1 VDVIAV
7 TSSDNAPPILI
18 GFDIPCIVIVFPE
31 GAKFTFA
38 DAVRF
43 PVTVV
48 FPVMFPMRLEVTENA
63 VRFPVTVVFPV
74 MFPVRFEVTEN
85 AVRFPVTVVFPV
97 MFPMRFEVTEN
108 AVRFPV
114 TVVFPVMFPMR
125 FEVTENAVRFPVT
138 VVFPVMFPMRFE
150 VTENP
155 VRFPVTF
162 PVRFENVLGAYN
174 EPYVYKLEP
183 EIDPI
188 TVKLPIKVLDV
199 NKPC

>member
-1 VDVIAV
+1 MDVIAV

-74 MFPVRFEVTEN
+74 MFP
-85 AVRFPVTVVFPV
+85 
-97 MFPMRFEVTEN
+97 
-108 AVRFPV
+108 
-114 TVVFPVMFPMR
+114 
-125 FEVTENAVRFPVT
+125 
-138 VVFPVMFPMRFE
+138 MRFE

-174 EPYVYKLEP
+174 APYVYKLEP